1 MVVVA
6 AAKRVVEEGE
16 MHDQEEEAV
25 RTLEAGVEGE
35 ASQELPPIKKSIQ
48 IQDMDELVCM

>member
-1 MVVVA
+1 MVA

>member
-1 MVVVA
+1 LAKFDNAITKTKQVVVVA

-25 RTLEAGVEGE
+25 RTL
-35 ASQELPPIKKSIQ
+35 
-48 IQDMDELVCM
+48 